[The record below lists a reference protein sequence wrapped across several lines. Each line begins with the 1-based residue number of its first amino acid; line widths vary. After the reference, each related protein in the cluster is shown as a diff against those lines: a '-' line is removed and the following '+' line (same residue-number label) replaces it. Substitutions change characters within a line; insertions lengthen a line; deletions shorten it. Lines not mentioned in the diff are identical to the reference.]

1 MDSKTAKRAATK
13 LNAELEFDRDDK
25 IWNLVTSN
33 NAVASIESGELKAMS
48 KEDLEAQIASLMAST
63 ETKKRGR
70 KAKYPVQVRPSRVP
84 VHTTPLNVIMPDGSE
99 AAIAYQNDNYFF
111 VQDESNL
118 KSIRKD
124 WDGVPE
130 RYDAESNTLDLS

>member
-13 LNAELEFDRDDK
+13 LEASLEFDRDDK
-25 IWNLVTSN
+25 IWNLVTAN
-33 NAVASIESGELKAMS
+33 NEVACFESSELKALS
-48 KEDLEAQIASLMAST
+48 KDEMEAQIAQMMAAT

-84 VHTTPLNVIMPDGSE
+84 VHSTPLNVIMPDGSE
-99 AAIAYQNDNYFF
+99 AAIAYQNSNYFF

-124 WDGVPE
+124 WEGVPE